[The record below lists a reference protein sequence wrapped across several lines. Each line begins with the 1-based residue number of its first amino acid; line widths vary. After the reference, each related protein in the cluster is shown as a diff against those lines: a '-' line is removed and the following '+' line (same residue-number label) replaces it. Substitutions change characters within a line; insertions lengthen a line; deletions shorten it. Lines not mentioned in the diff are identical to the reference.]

1 MKAEVIHGKLKISR
15 RDHFQWEEV
24 FVTNPT
30 ASPVTAI
37 YSIETADCR
46 ENMLQP
52 RSRERRIAVIVKFR
66 NMFGYQY
73 RFHLQE
79 GESAL
84 LLEEPIAY
92 KTLQGNVSLKGR
104 PETRYNELA
113 QLVYRD
119 APHPEQA
126 EDELFLTNIWPS
138 SYTTLPELGQGQNF
152 VSGGSKRL
160 GDVGYDTD
168 GNPLQKGRP
177 VFIKISA
184 CSPEVLKTLRE
195 QGKDCYHPRKDNS

>member
-1 MKAEVIHGKLKISR
+1 
-15 RDHFQWEEV
+15 
-24 FVTNPT
+24 
-30 ASPVTAI
+30 
-37 YSIETADCR
+37 
-46 ENMLQP
+46 
-52 RSRERRIAVIVKFR
+52 
-66 NMFGYQY
+66 MFGYQY
-73 RFHLQE
+73 RFHFQE

-119 APHPEQA
+119 APHLEQA
-126 EDELFLTNIWPS
+126 EDEIFLTNIWPS
-138 SYTTLPELGQGQNF
+138 DSSALPGLGQVRDF

-184 CSPEVLKTLRE
+184 CTLKELRVIRE
-195 QGKDCYHPRKDNS
+195 QNKGCYHPKGSL